1 MFKIVQIFVLTLE
14 VKTGTYKNQNRS
26 TLIKRR
32 YYSMNTIFNFK
43 IATFFQYLFLISDVK
58 TGNMQ
63 TNKNV

>member
-14 VKTGTYKNQNRS
+14 VKTGIYKNKNKS

-32 YYSMNTIFNFK
+32 YYSMYSIL
-43 IATFFQYLFLISDVK
+43 QLRLFSKTK